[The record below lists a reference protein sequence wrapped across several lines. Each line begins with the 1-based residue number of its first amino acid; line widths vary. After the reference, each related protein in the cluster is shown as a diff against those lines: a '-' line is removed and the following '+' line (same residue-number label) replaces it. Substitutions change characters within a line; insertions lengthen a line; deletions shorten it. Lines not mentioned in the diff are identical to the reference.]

1 MSNVGFH
8 LDSFH
13 MNIEEKNSGD
23 AIRRA
28 GKRLYHFH
36 ACENDRGAPGSGVN
50 IDWPNI
56 AAALKEVGYQREAVI
71 ETFTPKTKSIA
82 AAAAIWRTLAP
93 TQDGLAQDGL
103 AFLRKTLK

>member
-1 MSNVGFH
+1 M
-8 LDSFH
+8 L
-13 MNIEEKNSGD
+13 
-23 AIRRA
+23 RRA
-28 GKRLYHFH
+28 PWAL
-36 ACENDRGAPGSGVN
+36 PV
-50 IDWPNI
+50 P
-56 AAALKEVGYQREAVI
+56 ALKEVGYQGEAVI